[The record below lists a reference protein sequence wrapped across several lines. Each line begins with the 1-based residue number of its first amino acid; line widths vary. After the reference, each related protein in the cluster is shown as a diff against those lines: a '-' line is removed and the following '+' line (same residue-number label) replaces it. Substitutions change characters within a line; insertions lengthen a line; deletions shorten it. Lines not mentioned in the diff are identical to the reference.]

1 MDKPNSDPPPR
12 SLFADDSPAS
22 LPAEINSRRP
32 AAPVAR
38 PRSKALTRVVLPAA
52 VFIIGIACIAWVTQY
67 LPSRGHPVTQ
77 SKPGSGSSDAI
88 QFKPA
93 TFVWQPN
100 ELGEPKDRAYTV
112 PEFELGKGGRYD
124 YQFSNTSSGD
134 VELGLS
140 SISCTCSF
148 VAVCVFRNTEDQ
160 TAYKS
165 QSGDSETLNWTTLE
179 VDGDMRKKVV
189 IPAQAT
195 GVLRIAWKGA
205 KTEPELLRLN
215 AKVWSRAGQGQDT
228 RVKDL
233 VVLANYVRP
242 VKFFPEKVEFGTL
255 GPKDQRKAGFVCW
268 SPTRDFD
275 VKPAGED
282 KLIEVETMKL
292 SLQQCQT
299 LEKEMRAHNEMTRV
313 QSAYKVTVTLFE
325 ENGGQQLDLG
335 LFLKPIPLAITADGE
350 SLEVPLPLLR
360 ANVLGDVTLG
370 PEEQGDRIDFNIFS
384 AKAGKTKKVLLF
396 APKDAQLT
404 FVGCDPVL
412 LDLDAEL
419 KKVKTVGEKAQ
430 WQMEVT
436 AKPNR
441 DPGLLPENGVLVL
454 RCEWPGTAATPA
466 TKRLVRIPVIGTA
479 ERRH

>member
-1 MDKPNSDPPPR
+1 MDKPINEPTPR
-12 SLFADDSPAS
+12 SLFADDSAAPVPPDNS
-22 LPAEINSRRP
+22 LRRP
-32 AAPVAR
+32 TPPVAR
-38 PRSKALTRVVLPAA
+38 PRSKALTRIVLPAA
-52 VFIIGIACIAWVTQY
+52 IFIIGIACIAWVTQY
-67 LPSRGHPVTQ
+67 LPSRGRPVAQ
-77 SKPGSGSSDAI
+77 SKPASGSSDAI

-100 ELGEPKDRAYTV
+100 ELGEPKDRAYTI

-124 YQFSNTSSGD
+124 YQFSNSSSGD

-140 SISCTCSF
+140 QISCTCSF
-148 VAVCVFRNTEDQ
+148 VAVCVFRSTEDQ

-165 QSGDSETLNWTTLE
+165 QNGNSETLNWTTLE

-189 IPAQAT
+189 IPAQVS

-215 AKVWSRAGQGQDT
+215 VKVWSRAGHGQDT

-268 SPTRDFD
+268 SATRDID

-292 SLQQCQT
+292 SPQQCQT
-299 LEKEMRAHNEMTRV
+299 LQKEMRAHNEMTRV
-313 QSAYKVTVTLFE
+313 LSAYKVTVTLFE

-335 LFLKPIPLAITADGE
+335 LFLKPIPLAITADGD
-350 SLEVPLPLLR
+350 SLDVPGPVLR

-370 PEEQGDRIDFNIFS
+370 PEEQGERIDFNIFS
-384 AKAGKTKKVLLF
+384 AKTGKTKKVTLF
-396 APKDAQLT
+396 SPKEAKLS

-454 RCEWPGTAATPA
+454 RCDLPATAATPA
-466 TKRLVRIPVIGTA
+466 TKRLVRIHVIGTA